1 MKTHFKHILI
11 VGLLGFS
18 LTSCSDFID
27 EKGYNADY
35 SHYETAAGVES
46 LVASCYQNGRSM
58 FSTSNTPSGIIFQEI
73 GTDMYTIGGD
83 GGTDFALYTSTMNPS
98 NETFSAFWT
107 SCYNGVARVNLG
119 LQYLASNTE
128 MKEDIKNIREGELK
142 FLRAYYYSVLAI
154 HYGDCPLVLEPV
166 DQPTFNF
173 TRAPQKDVWKQIID
187 DATDAYNLLPWADA
201 EGKVTGDYGRASKG
215 AAGHLLAKAY
225 MFRYSQKWAGSQS
238 DTHMNEER
246 GGENTDLDKA
256 IEYASAVC
264 HFGAEAG
271 SGSLHNLAPDYSDLW
286 RFDPKTGGPTPDDYA
301 GSEVLFNIQFSTDH
315 FYNNQ
320 LATDVNTGGNW
331 LHMMFT
337 SQAEGMPL
345 NTVNGNG
352 SETVKWGIS
361 NGIGRD
367 LITGR
372 PWRRA
377 SPTPFL
383 YEDNGL
389 YGPQYYKSNKHG
401 KLIDA
406 RLYKSHIWVYYCN
419 SEPNVPWESF
429 SNAVGNFDPINI
441 GKIKGENRY
450 TIGDTAI
457 VFSMEDVNKRFST
470 GTRSEKLAYARA
482 IEPYWYIPMQ
492 SINRPGLNERGDRDG
507 IRNTYPS
514 LIKYLDSRRTSAND
528 QSGYRDYF
536 CYRLAETYIILA
548 EAFALK
554 GDYANSAA
562 ALNIVRERAAWK
574 EGEMKTPNFYK
585 YDGGDPADISKST
598 IEDMKVSADFIS
610 QMDEEEKLIF
620 FLDEYGREMEGE
632 LHRFEQLV
640 RNGADFFV
648 KRIKERN
655 ELARE
660 NIKPFHRFR
669 PIPQKHIDRLEPA
682 DPNPQNYGY

>member
-1 MKTHFKHILI
+1 
-11 VGLLGFS
+11 
-18 LTSCSDFID
+18 
-27 EKGYNADY
+27 
-35 SHYETAAGVES
+35 
-46 LVASCYQNGRSM
+46 M
-58 FSTSNTPSGIIFQEI
+58 F
-73 GTDMYTIGGD
+73 
-83 GGTDFALYTSTMNPS
+83 
-98 NETFSAFWT
+98 
-107 SCYNGVARVNLG
+107 
-119 LQYLASNTE
+119 
-128 MKEDIKNIREGELK
+128 
-142 FLRAYYYSVLAI
+142 
-154 HYGDCPLVLEPV
+154 
-166 DQPTFNF
+166 
-173 TRAPQKDVWKQIID
+173 
-187 DATDAYNLLPWADA
+187 
-201 EGKVTGDYGRASKG
+201 
-215 AAGHLLAKAY
+215 
-225 MFRYSQKWAGSQS
+225 
-238 DTHMNEER
+238 
-246 GGENTDLDKA
+246 
-256 IEYASAVC
+256 
-264 HFGAEAG
+264 
-271 SGSLHNLAPDYSDLW
+271 
-286 RFDPKTGGPTPDDYA
+286 
-301 GSEVLFNIQFSTDH
+301 
-315 FYNNQ
+315 
-320 LATDVNTGGNW
+320 
-331 LHMMFT
+331 
-337 SQAEGMPL
+337 
-345 NTVNGNG
+345 
-352 SETVKWGIS
+352 
-361 NGIGRD
+361 
-367 LITGR
+367 
-372 PWRRA
+372 
-377 SPTPFL
+377 
-383 YEDNGL
+383 
-389 YGPQYYKSNKHG
+389 
-401 KLIDA
+401 
-406 RLYKSHIWVYYCN
+406 
-419 SEPNVPWESF
+419 
-429 SNAVGNFDPINI
+429 I